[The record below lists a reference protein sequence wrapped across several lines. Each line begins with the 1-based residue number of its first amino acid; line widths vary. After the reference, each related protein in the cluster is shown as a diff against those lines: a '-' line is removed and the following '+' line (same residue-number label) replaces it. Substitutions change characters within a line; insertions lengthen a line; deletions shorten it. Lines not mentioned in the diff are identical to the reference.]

1 MGEDEYVFFRR
12 SFNRR
17 QFEDCDPTAPPRY
30 AIFKKQFLVPFERM
44 LKGTVA
50 ERDGVPIRQFGV
62 YVDGVVRLVTSGDM
76 VDRETYE
83 ALITAAAIEPGP
95 EYTPETPKDGPK
107 VRILSASAGE
117 PES

>member
-1 MGEDEYVFFRR
+1 VLFRK

-30 AIFKKQFLVPFERM
+30 AILKKQFSVPFERM

-50 ERDGVPIRQFGV
+50 ERGGVPIRQFGI
-62 YVDGVVRLVTSGDM
+62 YVDGVVRLVTSGEM

-83 ALITAAAIEPGP
+83 ALIAAGAIEPDP
-95 EYTPETPKDGPK
+95 DYTPESPKEGAK
-107 VRILSASAGE
+107 VRVLSASDVE
-117 PES
+117 LES